1 MSAPASWVGSFT
13 RAERRLVTAPSTAP
27 EIAPTIPTPAPEP
40 LTFPLSWLME
50 HASAPIKYRAMTEVA
65 RLTEPSPSDID
76 WLPLSHRPA
85 LKLAVAQTRDGMW
98 NHSILSVPSKQ
109 HSSDFANVG
118 TIPAVRRLAEYGW
131 SAESPPLVLARRL
144 LFRLLAEDN
153 DPAFTFEL
161 GSKTR
166 DDDLVRRAR
175 GVFREAAAAA
185 LAQAGYE
192 NDPRLRGAAR
202 RILERV
208 VTYLNSPLGEK
219 PWMRV
224 GNTHV
229 LAPESAPP
237 SIYTLT
243 MLAYMPIFRHEH
255 FSEVERIYDWITQPL
270 PRQEA
275 IQLFGKKMV
284 PQPHLIMGDVL
295 PHRNAV
301 EADVPF
307 ALMWLETMA
316 RLNFLRRNE
325 GWTKL
330 YERFVDD
337 RDRAGVWHPHK
348 GTERPLTTHPWAWST
363 FPLDDGAGQ
372 ESKWADVTFRIGLI
386 GRLLGREIELI

>member
-1 MSAPASWVGSFT
+1 M
-13 RAERRLVTAPSTAP
+13 TAPSATP
-27 EIAPTIPTPAPEP
+27 EVVLTLPTPEPES
-40 LTFPLSWLME
+40 LTFPLSWLLE
-50 HASAPIKYRAMTEVA
+50 HASPPIKYRALADVA
-65 RLTEPSPSDID
+65 RTPDVSSRDVD
-76 WLPLSHRPA
+76 WLPYSHRPA
-85 LKLAVAQTRDGMW
+85 IKLSVTQSRDGAW
-98 NHSILSVPSKQ
+98 NGSILSVPGR
-109 HSSDFANVG
+109 HATDFANIG

-131 SAESPPLVLARRL
+131 STDSPPLILARRL

-161 GSKTR
+161 GTKTR
-166 DDDLVRRAR
+166 DDDLVRRSR
-175 GVFREAAAAA
+175 GVFREAAAAT
-185 LAQAGYE
+185 LAQMGYE

-202 RILERV
+202 RILERT

-243 MLAYMPIFRHEH
+243 MLAHMPIFRHEH
-255 FSEVERIYDWITQPL
+255 FSGVERIYDWITQPL

-275 IQLFGKKMV
+275 LQLFGKKMV
-284 PQPHLIMGDVL
+284 SQPHLIMGDVL

-301 EADVPF
+301 DADVPF

-316 RLNFLRRNE
+316 RLNFLRRND
-325 GWTKL
+325 GWMKL

-348 GTERPLTTHPWAWST
+348 GMERPTTTHPWAWST
-363 FPLDDGAGQ
+363 FPLDDGVTA
-372 ESKWADVTFRIGLI
+372 EAKWADVTFRIGLI
-386 GRLLGREIELI
+386 GKLLGREIELI

>member
-1 MSAPASWVGSFT
+1 MTAP
-13 RAERRLVTAPSTAP
+13 VTAPELT
-27 EIAPTIPTPAPEP
+27 PTISTPAPEP
-40 LTFPLSWLME
+40 LTFPLSWLLE

-65 RLTEPSPSDID
+65 QLTEPAPRDVD
-76 WLPLSHRPA
+76 WLPYSHRPA

-98 NHSILSVPSKQ
+98 NHSILPVPGR
-109 HSSDFANVG
+109 HASDFANIG

-131 SAESPPLVLARRL
+131 SAESPPLILARRL

-161 GSKTR
+161 GTKTK
-166 DDDLVRRAR
+166 DDDLVRRTR
-175 GVFREAAAAA
+175 GLFREAAAAT
-185 LAQAGYE
+185 LAQIGYE

-202 RILERV
+202 RILERN
-208 VTYLNSPLGEK
+208 VTYLTSPLGEK

-243 MLAYMPIFRHEH
+243 MLAHMPIFRHEH

-275 IQLFGKKMV
+275 LQLFGKKMV

-316 RLNFLRRNE
+316 RLNFLRRND
-325 GWTKL
+325 GWMKL

-348 GTERPLTTHPWAWST
+348 GSDRPVTTNPWAWST

-372 ESKWADVTFRIGLI
+372 ESRWADVTFRIGLI
-386 GRLLGREIELI
+386 GKLLGREIELI

>member
-1 MSAPASWVGSFT
+1 
-13 RAERRLVTAPSTAP
+13 
-27 EIAPTIPTPAPEP
+27 
-40 LTFPLSWLME
+40 
-50 HASAPIKYRAMTEVA
+50 MTEVA
-65 RLTEPSPSDID
+65 RTAEPTSPEFD
-76 WLPLSHRPA
+76 WLPYSHRPA
-85 LKLAVAQTRDGMW
+85 IRLAVTQARDGMW
-98 NHSILSVPSKQ
+98 NQSVFSLPGR
-109 HSSDFANVG
+109 HATDFANIG
-118 TIPAVRRLAEYGW
+118 TIPAVRRLSEYGW
-131 SAESPPLVLARRL
+131 GRESPPLVLARRI

-161 GSKTR
+161 GTKTR
-166 DDDLVRRAR
+166 DDDIVRRTR
-175 GVFREAAAAA
+175 GIFREAAAAT
-185 LAQAGYE
+185 LAQMGYE

-202 RILERV
+202 RILERTV
-208 VTYLNSPLGEK
+208 SYLNSPLGEK

-255 FSEVERIYDWITQPL
+255 FSGVERIYDWITQPL

-275 IQLFGKKMV
+275 LQLFGKKMV
-284 PQPHLIMGDVL
+284 AQPHLIMGDVL

-307 ALMWLETMA
+307 ALLWLETMA
-316 RLNFLRRNE
+316 RLNFLRRND
-325 GWTKL
+325 GWMKL

-337 RDRAGVWHPHK
+337 RDRNGVWHPHK
-348 GTERPLTTHPWAWST
+348 GMERPTTTNQWAWST
-363 FPLDDGAGQ
+363 FPLDDGPSQ

-386 GRLLGREIELI
+386 GKLLGREIELI